1 MSSDT
6 YLRINFLLIYFFIEI
21 YYDINNQYYLYYYLY
36 YFYNIIFIR
45 NFAFLFQSLLI
56 TVNS

>member
-21 YYDINNQYYLYYYLY
+21 YYDINNQYY
-36 YFYNIIFIR
+36 YFYKKFCISISIFI
-45 NFAFLFQSLLI
+45 NYSQFLKFKYS
-56 TVNS
+56 N